1 MTLRRELMEQ
11 GYIGSERTVYRYLEV
26 LKQAEVK
33 AAHLHRLQTHSANTA
48 VWLFVRDP
56 KKLDEIEREDLAA
69 FCQASP
75 TLNLAYTLIQDFLNM
90 VHKRQGEPLDAWL

>member
-1 MTLRRELMEQ
+1 MGWLFGAKSSNKATVGET
-11 GYIGSERTVYRYLEV
+11 RTVYRYLET

-33 AAHLHRLQTHSANTA
+33 PPANLHRLQKFSANTA

-56 KKLDEIEREDLAA
+56 NTLDEIEREDLAA

-75 TLNLAYTLIQDFLNM
+75 TLKRAYQLIQDFLVM
-90 VHKRQGEPLDAWL
+90 VSIAPHS